1 MALIT
6 KTHLT
11 NHNYISEFTSGKSKV
26 KTVNISRSFLRDPLL
41 PTHERE
47 PLHIGDVGDRAYL
60 FLKFV
65 HKKNTKSGYSVFKF
79 VDEGNNNFI
88 CFSSADGLKAPEGYD
103 LIQGECYVVIATI
116 KRHSIND
123 YNAPTGSSG
132 GIREN
137 VINRAVV
144 LATIGKKE

>member
-11 NHNYISEFTSGKSKV
+11 NHNYISEFSSDRFKV
-26 KTVNISRSFLRDPLL
+26 KKVNISRSFLRDPLL

-47 PLHIGDVGDRAYL
+47 PLHIGEVGDRAYL

-88 CFSSADGLKAPEGYD
+88 CFSSAEGLKAPEGGD
-103 LIQGECYVVIATI
+103 LVEGDCYVVIATI

-123 YNAPTGSSG
+123 YNAPIGSSR

-137 VINRAVV
+137 VINRVAV